1 MKKNKNEKALSR
13 HELLY
18 HNTEKLLKKY
28 RDVVWSVEASTL
40 QAKINFELE
49 FECGIDEFLEMSYA
63 AGADLSGTDLEQHMR
78 TIERSRK
85 MLKIIE
91 NAVDILRRK
100 HKHGEIYYWI
110 LYYTYLSEQEPLNA
124 DAILDQLCE
133 TLAPVTMSWK
143 TYYRKRK
150 EAIDC
155 LSTIL
160 WGYTS
165 NDCANIVNEFFGE
178 GDKTNEKKNQ

>member
-1 MKKNKNEKALSR
+1 MTKKVDEKKLSR
-13 HELLY
+13 QEYLF
-18 HNTEKLLKKY
+18 HNTEKLLKRY
-28 RDVVWSVEASTL
+28 RDVVWAVEASTL

-49 FECGIDEFLEMSYA
+49 FECGIDEFLEMGYA
-63 AGADLSGTDLEQHMR
+63 AGADLSGTDIEQHMR

-91 NAVDILRRK
+91 SAVDVMRRK
-100 HKHGEIYYWI
+100 HKYGELYFWI
-110 LYYTYLSEQEPLNA
+110 LHYTYLSEQEPMNA
-124 DAILDQLCE
+124 EVILEQLCD

-160 WGYTS
+160 WGYS
-165 NDCANIVNEFFGE
+165 SKECMKIIDEFFK
-178 GDKTNEKKNQ
+178 DKEDL

>member
-1 MKKNKNEKALSR
+1 MKNKKDEKKLSR
-13 HELLY
+13 QEYLF
-18 HNTEKLLKKY
+18 HNTEKLLKRY
-28 RDVVWSVEASTL
+28 RDVVWAVEASTL

-49 FECGIDEFLEMSYA
+49 FECGIDEFLEMGYA
-63 AGADLSGTDLEQHMR
+63 AGADLSGTDIEQHMR
-78 TIERSRK
+78 TIDRSRK

-91 NAVDILRRK
+91 TAVDIMRRK

-110 LYYTYLSEQEPLNA
+110 LHYTYLSEQEPLNA

-133 TLAPVTMSWK
+133 TLTPMSWK

-160 WGYTS
+160 WGYS
-165 NDCANIVNEFFGE
+165 SRECCKIVDEFFADKE
-178 GDKTNEKKNQ
+178 GL